1 MKHLI
6 LVVDDESRYRSLY
19 VQVLRDAG
27 FETLEAGNAEDAA
40 ARIAA
45 QPPAMVISDVRM
57 PGASGIDLLRQT
69 RASHPDLPFLLITAY
84 ADVRGAVDALKL
96 GAVDY
101 LAKPVDLDELLAAV
115 RDTLGVP
122 AKATEIPAE
131 ALTGIIA
138 ESPAMRAVLRDAY
151 RVAAS
156 DATVLLTG
164 ESGSGKEVV
173 AQFIHRHSPRH
184 DKAMVAV
191 NCAAIAPS
199 LLASELFGHEKGA
212 FTGAVAKRKGHFREA
227 HEGTLFLDEIGDM
240 PLELQASLLR
250 ATETGRI
257 TPVGGDKEICVDCRL
272 VAATNRHLEDDVAM
286 GRFRQDL
293 FYRLNVITLDIP
305 PLRERPEDIAPLA
318 RFFLNQGSTET
329 RRLSRAALQ
338 ALATH
343 SWPGNVRELANAM
356 AHVRLLSQTD
366 VILPEHL
373 PPAVRKATITG
384 ASQAPAR
391 ANPIR
396 PAGQEISE
404 RPAAPKTLEEHE
416 YEAVTAALEQTG
428 GNRTRAAELLGI
440 TRRGLIYKIKRMG
453 LG

>member
-1 MKHLI
+1 MTHRI
-6 LVVDDESRYRSLY
+6 LVVDDESRYRALY
-19 VQVLRDAG
+19 VQILRGAG
-27 FETLEAGNAEDAA
+27 FETSEAGSAEEAVT
-40 ARIAA
+40 RIAA
-45 QPPAMVISDVRM
+45 QPPSMIVSDVRM
-57 PGASGIDLLRQT
+57 PGESGLDLLRRT
-69 RASHPDLPFLLITAY
+69 RAAHPDLPFLLVTAY

-115 RDTLGVP
+115 RDTLGVR
-122 AKATEIPAE
+122 ATDTEIPAE
-131 ALTGIIA
+131 ALAGIVA

-164 ESGSGKEVV
+164 ESGSGKEVL
-173 AQFIHRHSPRH
+173 AQFIHRHSARR
-184 DKAMVAV
+184 DKPLVAV

-250 ATETGRI
+250 ATETGRVM
-257 TPVGGDKEICVDCRL
+257 PVGGDKEISVDCRL
-272 VAATNRHLEDDVAM
+272 IAATNRRLEDDVVS

-293 FYRLNVITLDIP
+293 YYRLNVITLDIP

-318 RFFLNQGSTET
+318 RFYLNQGNAEAK
-329 RRLSRAALQ
+329 RLSRAALQ
-338 ALATH
+338 ALAAH
-343 SWPGNVRELANAM
+343 VWPGNVRELANAM

-373 PPAVRKATITG
+373 PSAVRKAAAHAPTG
-384 ASQAPAR
+384 PRAMPLQPSLQAS
-391 ANPIR
+391 
-396 PAGQEISE
+396 
-404 RPAAPKTLEEHE
+404 PKTLDEQE
-416 YEAVTAALEQTG
+416 YEAVAAALDQTG
-428 GNRTRAAELLGI
+428 GNRTHAAELLGI